1 MSGLVNEDW
10 KDYLSII
17 LFLIVILGG
26 LVILGSCDSGWS
38 VAGYEV

>member
-1 MSGLVNEDW
+1 MSGLVNDDW

-26 LVILGSCDSGWS
+26 LVILGSCDGGWS
-38 VAGYEV
+38 IAGYEV

>member
-1 MSGLVNEDW
+1 MNEDW

-17 LFLIVILGG
+17 AFLVIVLGG
-26 LVILGSCDSGWS
+26 LIILGSCDSGCS

>member
-10 KDYLSII
+10 KDYVSII
-17 LFLIVILGG
+17 AFLFIVLGG
-26 LVILGSCDSGWS
+26 LILLGSCDSGWS